1 MTADEAMEWVNK
13 YVQVANRSEDRIM
26 IALRDEVENLRND
39 IKYLETI
46 LNSKV

>member
-13 YVQVANRSEDRIM
+13 YVQVANRSEDRVM

-39 IKYLETI
+39 VKYLETV

>member
-13 YVQVANRSEDRIM
+13 YVQVENRSEDRVM

-39 IKYLETI
+39 IKYLETE

>member
-13 YVQVANRSEDRIM
+13 YVQVANRSEDRVM

-39 IKYLETI
+39 VKHLETI
-46 LNSKV
+46 LNNKV

>member
-13 YVQVANRSEDRIM
+13 YVQVENRSEDRVM

>member
-13 YVQVANRSEDRIM
+13 FVQVANRSEDRVM

-39 IKYLETI
+39 VKYLETI

>member
-1 MTADEAMEWVNK
+1 MTADEAMEWINK
-13 YVQVANRSEDRIM
+13 YVQVANRSEDRVM

>member
-13 YVQVANRSEDRIM
+13 YVQVANRSEDRVM

-39 IKYLETI
+39 VKYLETI

>member
-13 YVQVANRSEDRIM
+13 YVQVANRSEDRVM